1 MSFKSR
7 WLVILG
13 LLLIVSVPFTRDSLA
28 EGGYVPDELI
38 VKMKDGGTD
47 LSGRGSRWIGRA
59 TVKRSWKELGMVVLK
74 ARSGDSLESLEA
86 ELKSDPSVEYV
97 EKNYYVWADA
107 VPDDPG
113 YSRQSYLRIID
124 APEAWDKSKGNSN
137 VLIAVLDTGVESS
150 HIDLSPKLLQGCNVL
165 GSASQDSC
173 SSNTE
178 DGHGHGT
185 GVAGTAAASTDD
197 SKGVSG
203 VCWYCRVLPVKV
215 LTDGGGG
222 TVEDMVQGLMFVRNY
237 AQNNSSKRVIVNLS
251 LGRECN
257 SSGPTRAE
265 QDAIN
270 MAWNSGILIVASSGN
285 TGNTQR
291 QCPASADNVI
301 SVSATTNADTKASFS
316 SYGSFVDLAA
326 PGVSIYNAIGTLDV
340 PGSYYTY
347 WSGTSFS
354 SPIVSGIAG
363 LVWSA
368 DMSLTNAEVEEILKD
383 SAENIG
389 PSIYFGEGR
398 VNADLAV
405 SLALGSASP
414 QPTPAP
420 TASPTSPPTA
430 PPTSPPAPDL
440 GNASLS
446 SLDPGAAG
454 VSNKITITGVAPG
467 ARVRFYYAMIGGRST
482 IASGAC
488 SGKSLDLSR
497 PSSMGTAVADGA
509 GNATLNVNL
518 SRTSSGRTLYM
529 QAYSE
534 SGGSCQ
540 ISNRVKQTIQ
550 RSVSRGGRGG
560 GGGGGSAP
568 PSRGRVPSSRNPYGR
583 F

>member
-13 LLLIVSVPFTRDSLA
+13 LLLIVSVPFTRASLA

-47 LSGRGSRWIGRA
+47 VSSGGSRWIGRT

-74 ARSGDSLESLEA
+74 TRSGDSLESLEA
-86 ELKSDPSVEYV
+86 ELRSDPGVEYV

-107 VPDDPG
+107 VPSDPA
-113 YSRQSYLRIID
+113 YSRQSYLQVID
-124 APEAWDKSKGNSN
+124 APRAWDKAKGNSN
-137 VLIAVLDTGVESS
+137 VVIAVLDTGAESS
-150 HIDLSPKLLQGCNVL
+150 HVDLGPKLLQGCNLL
-165 GSASQDSC
+165 GDRDQNSC

-185 GVAGTAAASTDD
+185 GVAGTAAASTNDRI
-197 SKGVSG
+197 GVSG
-203 VCWYCRVLPVKV
+203 VCWYCKVLPVKV
-215 LTDGGGG
+215 LADGGGG
-222 TVEDMVQGLMFVRNY
+222 TVEDMVEGLMYVRNY
-237 AQNNSSKRVIVNLS
+237 VQQNPSKRVVVNLS
-251 LGRECN
+251 LGRECD

-270 MAWNSGILIVASSGN
+270 LAWNSGILIVASAGNSGN
-285 TGNTQR
+285 SLR

-301 SVSATTNADTKASFS
+301 AVSATTNADTKASFS

-326 PGVSIYNAIGTLDV
+326 PGVSIYNAIGTLDT
-340 PGSYYTY
+340 PGSFYTY

-383 SAENIG
+383 TAENIG
-389 PSIYFGEGR
+389 PSSYFGEGR
-398 VNADLAV
+398 VNADFAVTLA
-405 SLALGSASP
+405 SGGSSP
-414 QPTPAP
+414 QPTPHP
-420 TASPTSPPTA
+420 TASPTA
-430 PPTSPPAPDL
+430 PPGPSL

-446 SLDPGAAG
+446 SLEPGAAG
-454 VSNKITITGVAPG
+454 VSNTLRVAGVAPG
-467 ARVRFYYAMIGGRST
+467 ARVRFSYSMFSGRST
-482 IASGAC
+482 ITSGAC
-488 SGKSLDLSR
+488 NGKSLDLSR
-497 PSSMGTAVADGA
+497 PSSLGTAVADSA
-509 GNATLNVNL
+509 GNAALKVNL
-518 SRTSSGRTLYM
+518 SRTSAGRTLYL
-529 QAYSE
+529 QAYAE
-534 SGGSCQ
+534 SGSSCQ

-550 RSVSRGGRGG
+550 RSVSSGG
-560 GGGGGSAP
+560 GGGGGSTP
-568 PSRGRVPSSRNPYGR
+568 PSRGRLPTSRNPYGR

>member
-38 VKMKDGGTD
+38 VKMKDGRTD
-47 LSGRGSRWIGRA
+47 VSNGGSRWIGRA

-74 ARSGDSLESLEA
+74 TRSGDSLESLEA
-86 ELKSDPSVEYV
+86 ELRSDPGVEYV

-107 VPDDPG
+107 VPNDPG
-113 YSRQSYLRIID
+113 YSRQSYLQVID
-124 APEAWDKSKGNSN
+124 ATRAWDKTKGNSN
-137 VLIAVLDTGVESS
+137 VVIAVLDTGVESS
-150 HIDLSPKLLQGCNVL
+150 HVDLGPKLLQGCNLV
-165 GSASQDSC
+165 GNQDQDNC

-178 DGHGHGT
+178 DGNGHGT
-185 GVAGTAAASTDD
+185 GVAGTAAASTNDRI
-197 SKGVSG
+197 GVSG
-203 VCWYCRVLPVKV
+203 VCWYCKVLPVKV

-222 TVEDMVQGLMFVRNY
+222 TVEDMVEGLMFVRNY
-237 AQNNSSKRVIVNLS
+237 ALHNSSKRFVVNLS
-251 LGRECN
+251 LGRDCN
-257 SSGPTRAE
+257 SSGPSRAE

-270 MAWNSGILIVASSGN
+270 LAWNSGILIVASAGN
-285 TGNTQR
+285 TGNSLR

-301 SVSATTNADTKASFS
+301 AVSATTNADTKASFS
-316 SYGSFVDLAA
+316 TYGSFVDLAA

-368 DMSLTNAEVEEILKD
+368 DMSLTNSEVEEILKD

-389 PSIYFGEGR
+389 PSNYFGEGR
-398 VNADLAV
+398 VNADFAVTLA
-405 SLALGSASP
+405 SGGSSP
-414 QPTPAP
+414 QPTP
-420 TASPTSPPTA
+420 PPTA
-430 PPTSPPAPDL
+430 PPTAPPATASS
-440 GNASLS
+440 NASLS
-446 SLDPGAAG
+446 LLDPGAAG
-454 VSNKITITGVAPG
+454 VSNTITITGVTPG
-467 ARVRFYYAMIGGRST
+467 ARVRFYYAMSSGRST

-488 SGKSLDLSR
+488 KGESLDLSR
-497 PSSMGTAVADGA
+497 PSSMGTAVADGS
-509 GNATLNVNL
+509 GSATLNVNL
-518 SRTSSGRTLYM
+518 SRTSSGRTLYV
-529 QAYSE
+529 QAYTE
-534 SGGSCQ
+534 SGSSCQ

-550 RSVSRGGRGG
+550 RSVSRGGSRGG
-560 GGGGGSAP
+560 SGGGGGSTP
-568 PSRGRVPSSRNPYGR
+568 PSSGRLPSSRNPYGR

>member
-1 MSFKSR
+1 MSLKSR
-7 WLVILG
+7 WFVIPG
-13 LLLIVSVPFTRDSLA
+13 LLLILFVSFTRVSSA

-47 LSGRGSRWIGRA
+47 ISTRGIRGMDRA
-59 TVKRSWKELGMVVLK
+59 TVKRSWRELGMVVLK
-74 ARSGDSLESLEA
+74 TRSGGSLEALEA
-86 ELKSDPSVEYV
+86 ELRSAPDVEYV

-107 VPDDPG
+107 TPNDPG
-113 YSRQSYLRIID
+113 YSRQSYLGKIA
-124 APEAWDKSKGNSN
+124 APGAWDKTKGSSN
-137 VLIAVLDTGVESS
+137 VVIAVLDTGVESS
-150 HIDLSPKLLQGCNVL
+150 HDDLGTKLLPGCNVV
-165 GSASQDSC
+165 GMPNEENCSA
-173 SSNTE
+173 NTE

-185 GVAGTAAASTDD
+185 GVAGTAAAATNERV
-197 SKGVSG
+197 GVAG
-203 VCWYCRVLPVKV
+203 VCWNCRVLPVKV

-222 TVEDMVQGLMFVRNY
+222 TVTDMVQGMMFVREY
-237 AQNNSSKRVIVNLS
+237 ALRNPSKRVIVNLS

-270 MAWNSGILIVASSGN
+270 LAWQSGILIVASAGNSGN
-285 TGNTQR
+285 SLR

-301 SVSATTNADTKASFS
+301 AVSATTNGDVKASFS
-316 SYGSFVDLAA
+316 SYGSFIDLAA
-326 PGVSIYNAIGTLDV
+326 PGVSIYNAIGTSGT
-340 PGSYYTY
+340 PGSFYTY

-383 SAENIG
+383 TAENIG
-389 PSIYFGEGR
+389 PSNYFGEGR
-398 VNADLAV
+398 VNADFAVTLA
-405 SLALGSASP
+405 SGGGSP

-420 TASPTSPPTA
+420 TAA
-430 PPTSPPAPDL
+430 PTSPPAPSS
-440 GNASLS
+440 GNAALS
-446 SLDPGAAG
+446 PLDPGAAG
-454 VSNKITITGVAPG
+454 VPNTINVTGVPPG
-467 ARVRFYYAMIGGRST
+467 ARVRFNYSTAAGRT
-482 IASGAC
+482 AITSGAC
-488 SGKSLDLSR
+488 RGKSLDLSR
-497 PSSMGTAVADGA
+497 PAGLGTAVADGS
-509 GNATLNVNL
+509 GNASLSVSL
-518 SRTSSGRTLYM
+518 SRTSSGRTLYI

-540 ISNRVKQTIQ
+540 ITNRVRQTIQ

-568 PSRGRVPSSRNPYGR
+568 PSRGRMPSSRNPYGR